1 MNALMKASTEFVQNN
16 VFVKSIDKTDP
27 ENHPKTKQG
36 ERSNPGN
43 PSAPCIWKIGTPVS
57 EQLIKNKWWKNECPN
72 NWPLDE
78 HRRGQHCEKQDSIA
92 CRPRRSRPDFFKH
105 QESDH
110 KSNKRERHIRSH
122 QRCQS
127 HTQQIQTN
135 RRQRGQRGPITKGSR
150 TTKN

>member
-1 MNALMKASTEFVQNN
+1 MNTLMKASAEFVQNN

-36 ERSNPGN
+36 ERSNTGN

-57 EQLIKNKWWKNECPN
+57 KQLIKNKWWENECPN

-78 HRRGQHCEKQDSIA
+78 HRRGQHYEKHDSIV

-105 QESDH
+105 QSSDR
-110 KSNKRERHIRSH
+110 KSNKREGHIRSH

-127 HTQQIQTN
+127 HTQQIQTKCC
-135 RRQRGQRGPITKGSR
+135 QRVQCGQ
-150 TTKN
+150 